1 MAQSRVEGPT
11 LVLSD
16 AITQAD
22 TGTTVNAI
30 EIPAGSFIPPYGVS
44 IVVVEA
50 FAGGTPSLDVG
61 DEDDPDG
68 WIDSVD
74 ITEVTPAT
82 YSGTETNTVNDAVN
96 GKYYA
101 AAGKIQV
108 VVSASLTDGTAYVV
122 AGYYNLPNSDLSAQ

>member
-1 MAQSRVEGPT
+1 MQNRLEGPT
-11 LVLSD
+11 LLVSD

-22 TGTTVNAI
+22 TNTTVNAL

-44 IVVVEA
+44 IVIVEA

-61 DEDDPDG
+61 DEDTADG
-68 WIDSVD
+68 WVDSTD
-74 ITEVTPAT
+74 ITEGTPAT
-82 YSGTETNTVNDAVN
+82 YSGTETNTTPDALN

-108 VVSASLTDGTAYVV
+108 VVSTGLTNGTAYVL
-122 AGYYNLPNSDLSAQ
+122 AGYYNLSNRNLSAA

>member
-16 AITQAD
+16 AITDAD

-50 FAGGTPSLDVG
+50 FSGGTPSLDVG
-61 DEDDPDG
+61 DEDDDDG

-74 ITEVTPAT
+74 ITETTPAT
-82 YSGTETNTVNDAVN
+82 YSGTETNTPDDAVN

-101 AAGKIQV
+101 TAGIIQV
-108 VVSASLTDGTAYVV
+108 VVSASLTDGTAYVL
-122 AGYYNLPNSDLSAQ
+122 AGYYNLSNSDLSAA

>member
-44 IVVVEA
+44 IVVVEP
-50 FAGGTPSLDVG
+50 FTGGTPSLDVG
-61 DEDDPDG
+61 DEDDADG

-74 ITEVTPAT
+74 ITEGTPAT
-82 YSGTETNTVNDAVN
+82 YSGTETNTPDDAVN

-108 VVSASLTDGTAYVV
+108 VLSSGLTDGTAYVM
-122 AGYYNLPNSDLSAQ
+122 AQYYNLSHSDFSAA

>member
-1 MAQSRVEGPT
+1 MQNPLDGPWFI
-11 LVLSD
+11 LSD
-16 AITQAD
+16 AISDAD
-22 TGTTVNAI
+22 TNTTVNAI

-44 IVVVEA
+44 IVIVEA

-74 ITEVTPAT
+74 ITEGTPAT

-101 AAGKIQV
+101 VAGKIQV
-108 VVSASLTDGTAYVV
+108 VLSSGLTGGTAYVT
-122 AGYYNLPNSDLSAQ
+122 ACYYNLSNRDLSIV